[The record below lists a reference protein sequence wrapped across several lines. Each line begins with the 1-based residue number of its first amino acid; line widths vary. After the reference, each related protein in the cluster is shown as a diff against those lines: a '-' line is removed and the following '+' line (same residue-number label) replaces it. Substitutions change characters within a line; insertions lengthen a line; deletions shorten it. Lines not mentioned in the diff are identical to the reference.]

1 MMLHYDNFALRV
13 FPYEKYLHRVIN
25 FSESYTFFIIDVTF
39 LSGLALVVMGVAII
53 VVMVVLW
60 ENTESI
66 QTQHVRIFLVLY
78 KLRLGYYFYQNDT
91 IVCGAFILNHLS
103 PMSSFISLLSN
114 RSLEGIEKKGSTE
127 LYPGLSQ
134 TSKMERFATI
144 VNGF

>member
-1 MMLHYDNFALRV
+1 MMHHYDNFELCV
-13 FPYEKYLHRVIN
+13 FLYEKYLYRVIN

-78 KLRLGYYFYQNDT
+78 KLRLRYFFY
-91 IVCGAFILNHLS
+91 
-103 PMSSFISLLSN
+103 
-114 RSLEGIEKKGSTE
+114 
-127 LYPGLSQ
+127 
-134 TSKMERFATI
+134 
-144 VNGF
+144 